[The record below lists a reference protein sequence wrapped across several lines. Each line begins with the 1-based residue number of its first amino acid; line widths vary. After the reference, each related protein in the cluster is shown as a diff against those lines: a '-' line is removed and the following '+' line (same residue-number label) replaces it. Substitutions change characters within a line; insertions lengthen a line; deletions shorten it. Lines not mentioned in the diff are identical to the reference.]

1 MSFAQPIVKYVDS
14 FTVTGL
20 SVRTQNS
27 IEFDETMAKLPKLW
41 QKFNSSNPTIDK
53 TVFGVYSDYETDV
66 NGFYTV
72 TAGIASANEVKELS
86 SVKITSGNYLIF
98 RGEGE
103 MPKAIIDTWKTV
115 WNYFTADS
123 PYKRSFMTD
132 FEAYSNGDEV
142 AIYIGIK

>member
-1 MSFAQPIVKYVDS
+1 MSLAQPIVEYVDG
-14 FTVTGL
+14 FTVTGF
-20 SVRTQNS
+20 SVQTQNS
-27 IEFDETMAKLPKLW
+27 IEFDERTAKLPTLW
-41 QKFNSSNPTIDK
+41 QKFNSKNSKIDEIF
-53 TVFGVYSDYETDV
+53 FGVYSDYESDV

-72 TAGIASANEVKELS
+72 TAGVANKNERKELS
-86 SVKITSGNYLIF
+86 SVKINSGNYLIF
-98 RGEGE
+98 KGKGE

-142 AIYIGIK
+142 AIYIGIE